1 MEEKFRKLSNDVED
15 RAISISFEHINIT
28 GFPFSFSANLSNPI
42 LIFGVSQ
49 GSNDNKNYLKLK
61 NNLISVQI
69 SPWNYSSY
77 IIKFGKKYKFD
88 FYKNSKQ
95 FSFRGF
101 TEKFNISLIFNR
113 KFDAFELG
121 FDIAQLNFQTKK
133 LVTLFSA
140 KRLMLSLSEPN
151 KRHLANANDEIKSN
165 YKLVIRSEGLT
176 FSKIFN
182 LPVSKIIE
190 LIFLK
195 IKIFGNLNIPVNSKN
210 LEHWRKDG
218 GIIEVEEFVVID
230 TVFKSMLN
238 GTLSLDKNLQI
249 LAAFA
254 AEVEGF
260 PVILQNLSDN
270 SHIPID
276 TANKLAFLLKL
287 MSKSSPNGTIKNSF
301 SMTVQDR
308 QLFIDRTSVIG
319 LPQINW

>member
-1 MEEKFRKLSNDVED
+1 
-15 RAISISFEHINIT
+15 
-28 GFPFSFSANLSNPI
+28 
-42 LIFGVSQ
+42 
-49 GSNDNKNYLKLK
+49 
-61 NNLISVQI
+61 
-69 SPWNYSSY
+69 
-77 IIKFGKKYKFD
+77 
-88 FYKNSKQ
+88 
-95 FSFRGF
+95 
-101 TEKFNISLIFNR
+101 
-113 KFDAFELG
+113 
-121 FDIAQLNFQTKK
+121 
-133 LVTLFSA
+133 
-140 KRLMLSLSEPN
+140 MLSLSEPN